1 MAQRLGNFEPVVE
14 LAEPVVDVLAETV
27 VDVLAKA
34 DPLKE
39 VDVLTEEDLLCF
51 EMKEDPQMYQ
61 AAGISLYTTPFK
73 GALTQPSLL
82 FLVCKW
88 QMSLSKFV
96 LLATTLALPIFRL
109 CM

>member
-14 LAEPVVDVLAETV
+14 LAEPVVDVLGETV

-34 DPLKE
+34 DPLKD

-61 AAGISLYTTPFK
+61 AAGISLYTTPIQRSIDSTISSIPCVQVANVTVK
-73 GALTQPSLL
+73 VCVISNNTGAAN
-82 FLVCKW
+82 F
-88 QMSLSKFV
+88 
-96 LLATTLALPIFRL
+96 
-109 CM
+109 